1 MIGTYDNLSY
11 FTDDSSFIYHI
22 NNGISEPYPR
32 ELSIVKKYLKLYPT
46 CNNTCID
53 VGGHIGTISIP
64 YSRMFNKIISFE
76 PNTKSYN
83 FFVENIKMNN
93 ISNIMLYNKGVYN
106 KNTTC
111 KVIQHDLGNS
121 GCFYIKE
128 CDKHDINSIEVIK
141 LDDMIDNNSKVD
153 FIKIDTEGSELQV
166 LEGAINLIS
175 TYKPLIQVETNQ
187 CSGKYFGYNKE
198 RIHEFMKQHDYKI
211 FDDDGNNPLFMCK

>member
-1 MIGTYDNLSY
+1 
-11 FTDDSSFIYHI
+11 
-22 NNGISEPYPR
+22 
-32 ELSIVKKYLKLYPT
+32 
-46 CNNTCID
+46 
-53 VGGHIGTISIP
+53 
-64 YSRMFNKIISFE
+64 
-76 PNTKSYN
+76 
-83 FFVENIKMNN
+83 MNN
-93 ISNIMLYNKGVYN
+93 INNIMLYNKGVYN

-128 CDKHDINSIEVIK
+128 CDKNDINSIEVIK
-141 LDDMIDNNSKVD
+141 LDDIIDNNSKVD

-211 FDDDGNNPLFMCK
+211 FDDDGNNPLFICK